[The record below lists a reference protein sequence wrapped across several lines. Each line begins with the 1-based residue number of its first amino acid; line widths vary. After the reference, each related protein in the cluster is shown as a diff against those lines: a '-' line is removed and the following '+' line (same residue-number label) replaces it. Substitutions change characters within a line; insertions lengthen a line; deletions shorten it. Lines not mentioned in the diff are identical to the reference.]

1 MEYLTSYQ
9 LALLPY
15 WKYFSLIPSL
25 FVLLV
30 VLALQTLQALLSSNF
45 SDRYLLV
52 CFLSMSAASV
62 GNSDIISF
70 FLVDLSFV
78 NDFKVDV
85 NLAPDDLIEFLNFT
99 TDLNET
105 LVFLFLSFSL
115 MQL

>member
-1 MEYLTSYQ
+1 
-9 LALLPY
+9 
-15 WKYFSLIPSL
+15 
-25 FVLLV
+25 
-30 VLALQTLQALLSSNF
+30 
-45 SDRYLLV
+45 
-52 CFLSMSAASV
+52 MSAASV

-85 NLAPDDLIEFLNFT
+85 NLALDDLFEFLNFT

-105 LVFLFLSFSL
+105 VVFLFLSFSL

>member
-1 MEYLTSYQ
+1 
-9 LALLPY
+9 
-15 WKYFSLIPSL
+15 
-25 FVLLV
+25 
-30 VLALQTLQALLSSNF
+30 
-45 SDRYLLV
+45 
-52 CFLSMSAASV
+52 MSAASV

-85 NLAPDDLIEFLNFT
+85 NLAPDDLFEFLNFT